1 MIEPYI
7 EGIAVHDDPESCA
20 CAREGAGE
28 ALTGV
33 RAGRVLSCEIT
44 SGAPTPFSR
53 AEGNMVQS
61 NKASFGTAPSAGQA
75 CPVRWNAYDK
85 PPERT
90 GRSGSPPSFT
100 VMEMKEPIAQGSFKL
115 EDQLIDVTCWGSAT
129 WELSGLVSLNPGEI
143 CAETTLDL
151 TCDSELDA
159 IPSMQ
164 IVYKGCGLTGALGC
178 GVPGRARVEKAVVS
192 R

>member
-1 MIEPYI
+1 
-7 EGIAVHDDPESCA
+7 
-20 CAREGAGE
+20 
-28 ALTGV
+28 
-33 RAGRVLSCEIT
+33 
-44 SGAPTPFSR
+44 
-53 AEGNMVQS
+53 
-61 NKASFGTAPSAGQA
+61 
-75 CPVRWNAYDK
+75 
-85 PPERT
+85 
-90 GRSGSPPSFT
+90 
-100 VMEMKEPIAQGSFKL
+100 MEMKEPIAQGSFKL

-151 TCDSELDA
+151 MCDSELDA